1 MTTVLQINRVSKTF
15 VSQSGVESPAL
26 MPVDLEIGAGEF
38 VSFVGP
44 SGCGKTTLLKI
55 CAGLISPTTGSVVFN
70 GVEGAISPSKF
81 GMAFQSPALLPWRT
95 VLQNVLLPADVMAI
109 RSAEV
114 ERRAA
119 SLLELMQLSDV
130 GNKYPSELSGGML
143 QRAAI
148 ARAMI
153 HNPEILLMDEP
164 FGALDAMTREQL
176 NEELQDLHMKQGKTV
191 LFVTHGIQEA
201 VFLSDRVI
209 VLSGRPGELVA
220 DLSIPLARPR
230 GSKER
235 TSEVARRCE
244 EEIRTALE
252 SIDSVKVIKNAG

>member
-1 MTTVLQINRVSKTF
+1 MTEVLRIDGVSKTF
-15 VSQSGVESPAL
+15 LSQSGLESAAL
-26 MPVDLEIGAGEF
+26 KPVDLKVNAGEF
-38 VSFVGP
+38 VSLVGP

-55 CAGLISPTTGSVVFN
+55 CAGLIPSTTGSIDFK
-70 GVEGAISPSKF
+70 GVSGAIAPSSF
-81 GMAFQSPALLPWRT
+81 GMVFQSPALLPWRT
-95 VLQNVLLPADVMAI
+95 VMQNVLLPAEVMGI
-109 RSAEV
+109 KSREI
-114 ERRAA
+114 EQRAV
-119 SLLELMQLSDV
+119 SLLDLMQLSDV
-130 GNKYPSELSGGML
+130 GEKYPSELSGGML

-153 HNPEILLMDEP
+153 HDPEVLLMDEP

-176 NEELQDLHMKQGKTV
+176 NEELQDLQVKQGKTV

-201 VFLSDRVI
+201 VFLSDRVV

-220 DLSIPLARPR
+220 DLTIPLPRPR

-252 SIDSVKVIKNAG
+252 SIDADKVTENVG